1 MDFVELEAIEGLR
14 WSWNSWPLLSD
25 NSSLIIPLSI
35 MCTPL
40 MHFNE
45 LPILPYDPLICSQCG
60 AVLNPY
66 ARVDYQSRIW
76 VCPFCYRKNPFQKT
90 YLGINENN
98 VPAELFPTYSTVEYH
113 LGKKDLAQ
121 NPNFGNSSLLSK
133 TASFSGLDLGKK
145 GLAQNSN
152 SSSNFGNS
160 SLLLKMA
167 SFSGSNSGLDLG
179 KKGLAQNSNSGS
191 NFGNP
196 SLLSKMALFS
206 GSNSGLDWVDPTYST
221 VECHLGKKGLGQNPN
236 LSSNFGNAS
245 FLGSSSG
252 LDWASYGLGPA
263 FVFVVDSC
271 ISDEEL
277 RVVKNELLH
286 VIAQLP
292 ETALVGLVVFDSMVR
307 VYDLGFGECCR
318 VVMFHGER
326 ELSSEQ
332 TKQLLGIHR
341 VKYQAGMVHMAPKQ
355 GFLIPIS
362 EGEFSITSAIEDI
375 HSSPQVMPDHRPLRA
390 TGVAVSVAVGLLE
403 GCLVSAGSRI
413 MIFTSGPATIGPG
426 MIVSSDFGNA
436 IRNQRDIGNGYAP
449 YYKKSSEFYKQI
461 SRRLSDSS
469 IALDLFAC
477 SLDQVGAA
485 ELRAPVESSG
495 GFMMLTES
503 FDSDQFRKCLRH
515 IFSHDEAGNLKMCLD
530 ATIEIVTT
538 KDVKICGALGSCVSL
553 QKKNGSVSD
562 KEIGEGGTYMWKL
575 GALTDKMCI
584 AFFFEV
590 GDEQKAQP
598 SSAFFIQFITRY
610 RYGSIGIR
618 KRVITAA
625 RRWVPNHSPEIA
637 AGFDQEAAASVMTR
651 LAIHR
656 AESNFSQDIVR
667 WLDKNLIRFA
677 SKFGDYVPEDPSSFR
692 LATNLSLFPQFM
704 YYLRRSQFIDVFNCT
719 PDETAFFRLLL
730 NREGVVGSLIM
741 VQPTLF
747 QYSFDGPPVP
757 VLLDICSVSPD
768 IILLFDSYFY
778 VVIHYGSKIA
788 QWRKLG
794 YDKDPSHDSF
804 RKLLEAPEIDAEQLV
819 SERIPVPKLIKCD
832 QHSSQARFLL
842 AKLNPSV
849 THNST
854 YTQGSDII
862 FTEELSLQV
871 FIEHLQALAVQG

>member
-14 WSWNSWPLLSD
+14 WSWNSWPVSK
-25 NSSLIIPLSI
+25 SEASGLIIPLSI

-45 LPILPYDPLICSQCG
+45 LPVLPYDPLICTQCG

-76 VCPFCYRKNPFQKT
+76 VCPFCYRKNPFPKS

-98 VPAELFPTYSTVEYH
+98 IPAELFPTYSTVEYH
-113 LGKKDLAQ
+113 LGKRGLAQ
-121 NPNFGNSSLLSK
+121 NP
-133 TASFSGLDLGKK
+133 
-145 GLAQNSN
+145 N
-152 SSSNFGNS
+152 SSSNFGNMSLS
-160 SLLLKMA
+160 SKMP
-167 SFSGSNSGLDLG
+167 SFSST
-179 KKGLAQNSNSGS
+179 
-191 NFGNP
+191 P
-196 SLLSKMALFS
+196 SS
-206 GSNSGLDWVDPTYST
+206 
-221 VECHLGKKGLGQNPN
+221 
-236 LSSNFGNAS
+236 
-245 FLGSSSG
+245 
-252 LDWASYGLGPA
+252 LDWAGYGIGPA
-263 FVFVVDSC
+263 FVFVVDAC
-271 ISDEEL
+271 TSDEEL
-277 RVVKNELLH
+277 GVVKNELLH

-341 VKYQAGMVHMAPKQ
+341 MKYQAGMVHMAPKQ
-355 GFLIPIS
+355 GFLIPLS

-375 HSSPQVMPDHRPLRA
+375 HSSPQVMPGHRPLRA

-413 MIFTSGPATIGPG
+413 MVFTSGPATIGPG
-426 MIVSSDFGNA
+426 MIVNSDFGNT
-436 IRNQRDIGNGYAP
+436 IRNQQDIGNGYAP
-449 YYKKSSEFYKQI
+449 YYKKSSEFYKHI

-503 FDSDQFRKCLRH
+503 FDSDQFRKCLHH
-515 IFSHDEAGNLKMCLD
+515 IFSHDEVGNLKMCLD

-553 QKKNGSVSD
+553 QKKNDSVSD

-575 GALTDKMCI
+575 GALTDKMCV

-598 SSAFFIQFITRY
+598 SSAFFIQFITNY
-610 RYGSIGIR
+610 RYGSMGIR

-625 RRWVPNHSPEIA
+625 RRWVGNHSPEIA
-637 AGFDQEAAASVMTR
+637 AGFDQEAAASVMAR

-656 AESNFSQDIVR
+656 AESSFSQDVVR
-667 WLDKNLIRFA
+667 WLDKRLIRFA
-677 SKFGDYVPEDPSSFR
+677 SKFGDYIPEDPSSFR
-692 LATNLSLFPQFM
+692 LATNLSLFPQFI

-730 NREGVVGSLIM
+730 NREGVVRSLIM

-768 IILLFDSYFY
+768 VILLFDSYFY

-819 SERIPVPKLIKCD
+819 SERIPVPKLVKCD